1 MALLFLQAV
10 KAKKENFKLVAHQ
23 YLNGERHEFKNG
35 PVLFVIEQSQEQPRT
50 CLQLLRMIIHP
61 GGRLPYIKDRGAIH
75 RYTRHF

>member
-35 PVLFVIEQSQEQPRT
+35 PVLFVIEQSREQP
-50 CLQLLRMIIHP
+50 
-61 GGRLPYIKDRGAIH
+61 
-75 RYTRHF
+75 